1 MNNQV
6 DQLAT
11 VNEAIRALAEKI
23 AHKEQELDQLKTA
36 YNEKIGELDRYLE
49 KLKNLEIIQD
59 GQNVAEEVVKI
70 KEFRCPD
77 CKALLYDETKQTDYI
92 LLPNKVKLQTS
103 KHNQCDMPARQN
115 VISKRITVAPSKN
128 KKMTC
133 SYCMKHG
140 HKRAQCPEILY
151 GKSG

>member
-1 MNNQV
+1 MNNQA

-11 VNEAIRALAEKI
+11 ANEAIRALAERI
-23 AHKEQELDQLKTA
+23 VNKERELDQLKTA
-36 YNEKIGELDRYLE
+36 YNEKIGDLDRYLE

-59 GQNVAEEVVKI
+59 GQNVAEGVVKI

-77 CKALLYDETKQTDYI
+77 CKSLLYDEKKQTDYI
-92 LLPNKVKLQTS
+92 LLPNKVKLQST
-103 KHNQCDMPARQN
+103 KHSQCDMPVMPN
-115 VISKRITVAPSKN
+115 TSSKKTIVAPRKS

-133 SYCMKHG
+133 SYCMKQG
-140 HKRAQCPEILY
+140 HKRAQCPDILY